1 MSRKGRFLSNIAF
14 LGVGTAI
21 SKLTVFFLMP
31 LYTASLGPADFGT
44 VDVLVNT
51 AVLLLPLASL
61 GAPEAIFRFVAGG
74 APERESL
81 AIGRKMLT
89 AGLVVLIL
97 VLPFLGFFA
106 VLRPYL
112 IYLFFY
118 VSASVLRSY
127 LSHLLRAKGHYGV
140 YALQQAFCT
149 LTTVLLAVLFLRGL
163 SLGVRGYL
171 LAVLLSDAVT
181 ALMIVLYLGT
191 AMLPKAVSERTADLR
206 RRMLRYAI
214 PLIPTAT
221 MWWALSVSDRY
232 FLLYYHGEA
241 ANGIYAA
248 AAKLPAL
255 LTFATGLF
263 LEAWHFTAIREGE
276 EGRQRLFERI
286 YGALLPMLVLFVAF
300 LILFARPLVGVLFAA
315 DFASAAL
322 FVPFLAISALFSAL
336 SSFLGSVYV
345 VKLRSGNSL
354 LTALVG
360 VAVNVV
366 LDLVWIPLW
375 GTMGAVAATF
385 FSYAAVFLWRAV
397 DCRRVMP
404 FRLHAEKLLLSTVL
418 LFVTARVCVALGAAA
433 AAPLALLAI
442 LVFWREL
449 IDVFALLLEI
459 FKKITHN
466 LTKKRNLS

>member
-1 MSRKGRFLSNIAF
+1 M
-14 LGVGTAI
+14 
-21 SKLTVFFLMP
+21 
-31 LYTASLGPADFGT
+31 
-44 VDVLVNT
+44 LVNT

-61 GAPEAIFRFVAGG
+61 GAPEAVFRFVAGG
-74 APERESL
+74 APEHAAL
-81 AIGRKMLT
+81 LTGKKMLT
-89 AGLVVLIL
+89 MGLLL
-97 VLPFLGFFA
+97 LLLALPFLGFFE

-118 VSASVLRSY
+118 VSASVVRSY
-127 LSHLLRAKGHYGV
+127 LAHLLRAKGHYGV

-149 LTTVLLAVLFLRGL
+149 LCTVLLAILLLRGF

-181 ALMIVLYLGT
+181 ALLIVLYLGASSFPLVEESGVT
-191 AMLPKAVSERTADLR
+191 DLH

-221 MWWALSVSDRY
+221 MWWALSVLDRY

-263 LEAWHFTAIREGE
+263 LEAWHFTAIRE
-276 EGRQRLFERI
+276 EGGDRRRLFERI
-286 YGALLPMLVLFVAF
+286 YGALLPMLVVCVAL
-300 LILFARPLVGVLFAA
+300 LILLARPLVDVLFAF
-315 DFASAAL
+315 DFANAAL
-322 FVPFLAISALFSAL
+322 FVPFLAISALFSSL

-345 VKLRSGNSL
+345 VKLRSGTSL

-366 LDLVWIPLW
+366 LDLVWIPTW

-385 FSYAAVFLWRAV
+385 FSYAAVFVWRAV
-397 DCRRVMP
+397 DCTRVMP
-404 FRLHAEKLLLSTVL
+404 FHLHAEKLLTATAL
-418 LFVTARVCVALGAAA
+418 LLVTARIAIVHTISVALPFAV
-433 AAPLALLAI
+433 LALLP
-442 LVFWREL
+442 FWREIAEL
-449 IDVFALLLEI
+449 YCVLLG
-459 FKKITHN
+459 FCKKIVHKS
-466 LTKKRNLS
+466 TKKRNLS